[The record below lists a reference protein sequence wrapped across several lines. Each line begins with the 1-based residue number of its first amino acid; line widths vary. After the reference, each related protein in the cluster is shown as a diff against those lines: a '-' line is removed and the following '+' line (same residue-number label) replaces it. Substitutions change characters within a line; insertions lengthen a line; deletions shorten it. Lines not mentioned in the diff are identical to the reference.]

1 MEQEQ
6 KHYYAFISYNHADKK
21 EARDLQRWL
30 VHYTFPR
37 SVRKTR
43 SELPRNISVFRDET
57 HLEVGELSPQIV
69 AALEQSDNLI
79 VVCSPNATKSKW
91 VNDEIKYFISL
102 GKSDKIIPYIISGR
116 PYAENI
122 EEECYPKTIL
132 ELSQDKE
139 LLGANITDSGIDAA
153 AIRIV
158 AKMFGLRPDTLYPEL
173 KNEKRRKRLV
183 IFSAIIAFIL
193 LLIGFIVTLI
203 HQNNKIQ
210 DQYEELKIQEQK
222 LRNDSVIMASQ
233 MDSINLRDSLMLTQK
248 DSISS
253 INVQLSHS
261 NQLLRIESDN
271 VIREKDNVKAANWKM
286 MERHARLIMAEA
298 DECFR
303 KGDAFTATQLML
315 EIMPDTISVP
325 NKPLLPEM
333 ESIFRKASVSHNDRL
348 FSPDKAIGSAEYSP
362 DGKFIVSS
370 SEDGLIHIWDV
381 ESKKIIRT
389 LHGHTKSVFTSK
401 YSPDGKII
409 ASASADSTI
418 RIWNA
423 NTGDS
428 IMTIKGHTNRVNT
441 VSFSPDGKH
450 IVSASDDES
459 VRVWDAQ
466 NWKCINVYHGHQR
479 EVCSA
484 SYSNDG
490 KYIVSSSKDYTI
502 RVWNAHTGDSICT
515 IHTNSEVIDV
525 SFHPIHND
533 IIVSAETASWTSVYD
548 FETGKE
554 SFCPKQGVPIAS
566 IESGKIDIR
575 FYRQKHTVNLWRSM
589 SGERI
594 YTLPESAIY
603 VTYSPDGNYLVTVSG
618 DSKNIGLYNKYYNDY
633 LEKQKDKYNIKV
645 WDANSGDSLFCLEGH
660 SNSITQIS
668 FSPNGEN
675 LISSSYDRTIRIWD
689 FKTLTSDK
697 IEGVPCRQL
706 GNISNICFSPNEE
719 RYALLDSN
727 TIHIVDSKT
736 GIEVG
741 NLSQHSRKV
750 TFCAY
755 GPKADILVSASE
767 DSTIRVWNTI
777 TNECEYVLRGHRDV
791 IKSAVISQDSSLLAS
806 LYKDNT
812 VFIWDI
818 LGANVIDSIEWKQGK
833 IDNLSFLHNNYLLI
847 VTHSFRNIYVWD
859 IRNKKIIRD
868 IAVPFSGYRN
878 ALAFSC
884 DGKYLACD
892 TLGFIR
898 IFNMETGEERPLKKK
913 HIGVIRS
920 LYFSN
925 DGKYLVS
932 VAEEDRTIRIWD
944 VATEKN
950 IQTINGDG
958 GFFMAKFSFD
968 GKYIISYSNQQ
979 GIQLWDICTNKC
991 VYKIKCSLPYRW
1003 ANAIEM
1009 SSDNYIIIPKFKNE
1023 PAKLLQYHPIQEVL
1037 DETRDYY
1044 KNSTL
1049 TPEERRKY
1057 YLE

>member
-1 MEQEQ
+1 MEQDQ

-21 EARDLQRWL
+21 EARELQHWL
-30 VHYTFPR
+30 AHYTFPR

-43 SELPRNISVFRDET
+43 SELPQNLSSIYRDET
-57 HLEVGELSPQIV
+57 HLEVGELSPQIL
-69 AALEQSDNLI
+69 AALEKSDNLI

-153 AIRIV
+153 DIRIV
-158 AKMFGLRPDTLYPEL
+158 AKMFGLRPDILYPEL

-183 IFSAIIAFIL
+183 IFSAIIAFVL

-210 DQYEELKIQEQK
+210 DQYEELKIQGQK

-261 NQLLRIESDN
+261 NQLLRIERDN
-271 VIREKDNVKAANWKM
+271 VIREKDNVKAAIWKM
-286 MERHARLIMAEA
+286 REKHARHVMAEA

-303 KGDAFTATQLML
+303 EGDVFTAIQLML

-333 ESIFRKASVSHNDRL
+333 ESLFREISVFYNDRL
-348 FSPDKAIGSAEYSP
+348 MGTGKVITSAEYSP

-381 ESKKIIRT
+381 ESKQIIRT
-389 LHGHTKSVFTSK
+389 LHGHTRSVFTVK
-401 YSPDGKII
+401 YSPDGMII

-423 NTGDS
+423 YTGDS
-428 IMTIKGHTNRVNT
+428 IRTIKEHTDRVNT

-459 VRVWDAQ
+459 VRVWDVQ
-466 NWKCINVYHGHQR
+466 NWKCLNVYHGHQR

-533 IIVSAETASWTSVYD
+533 IIVSTETASWTSVYD

-589 SGERI
+589 SGEHI
-594 YTLPESAIY
+594 YTLPESAVH

-618 DSKNIGLYNKYYNDY
+618 DSKNVGL
-633 LEKQKDKYNIKV
+633 IKV
-645 WDANSGDSLFCLEGH
+645 WDTYSGDSLFCLRGH
-660 SNSITQIS
+660 SDGVTNIS

-697 IEGVPCRQL
+697 IEGVPYRQL

-727 TIHIVDSKT
+727 TIHIVDTKT

-755 GPKADILVSASE
+755 GPKTDILVSASE
-767 DSTIRVWNTI
+767 DSTIRIWNTI

-791 IKSAVISQDSSLLAS
+791 IKSAVISQDSILLAS

-812 VFIWDI
+812 VCVWDI
-818 LGANVIDSIEWKQGK
+818 LGANLIDSIEWKQGK
-833 IDNLSFLHNNYLLI
+833 IDKLSFLHNNYLLI

-859 IRNKKIIRD
+859 IRNKKITREITVSSSTD
-868 IAVPFSGYRN
+868 P
-878 ALAFSC
+878 LARAISR
-884 DGKYLACD
+884 DGKYFAC
-892 TLGFIR
+892 TMIKHIR
-898 IFNMETGEERPLKKK
+898 IFNIETGKEALLDKK
-913 HIGVIRS
+913 HIGEIRS

-925 DGKYLVS
+925 DGKYIVS
-932 VAEEDRTIRIWD
+932 ASEDRTIRIWD

-950 IQTINGDG
+950 IQTISGDG

-968 GKYIISYSNQQ
+968 GKYIISYSNQD
-979 GIQLWDICTNKC
+979 GIQLWDISTNKC
-991 VYKIKCSLPYRW
+991 VYKINYSLPYRW